1 MSKPMGPTIDVPLE
15 TLASIDE
22 HGILVL
28 ARREATWEALVE
40 TLRAYASRGSERG
53 AELLGCAETMA
64 TGSPDRIGSTL
75 PGFVITRVV
84 KPAVIALC
92 GQHRFSRYGLV
103 FSLEETKDDHTLLR
117 AETRAE
123 FPGLR
128 GRIYRALV
136 IGTRGHVF
144 AVNRILRSAKKRAER
159 VSGR

>member
-1 MSKPMGPTIDVPLE
+1 MTREMGPTIDVPLE
-15 TLASIDE
+15 ALPSIDE

-28 ARREATWEALVE
+28 ARREVVWDALVE
-40 TLRAYASRGSERG
+40 TLRAYSSGRGSERG
-53 AELLGCAETMA
+53 AELLGCAETMP

-75 PGFVITRVV
+75 PGFVISRVV

-103 FSLEETKDDHTLLR
+103 FSLEETNDDHTLLR

-123 FPGLR
+123 FPGLT
-128 GRIYRALV
+128 GRVYRALV

-144 AVNRILRSAKKRAER
+144 AVNRILKAVKKRAER
-159 VSGR
+159 G